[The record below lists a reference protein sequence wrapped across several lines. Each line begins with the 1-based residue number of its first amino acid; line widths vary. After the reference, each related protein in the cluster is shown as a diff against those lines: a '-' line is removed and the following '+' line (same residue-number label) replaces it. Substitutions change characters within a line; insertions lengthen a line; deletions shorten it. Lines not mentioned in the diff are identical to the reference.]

1 MVDLLVGHSSFYLR
15 NGWIKKCVEYVEENK
30 NENIFS
36 KSNIET
42 IDKLGIG
49 SVMVQSL
56 KFWMTMLDILKKEKK
71 EFHLKREIKYIL
83 EKDPYLEN
91 KNTLWLLHTYIMERD
106 EKKENPVLWN
116 LFIRNKKNSLFT
128 EEEARD
134 VLNIF
139 YKEKNEV
146 ISERSVKDSIN
157 VFIKTYYKEVD
168 IKNDPE
174 DNLYSPFLKLNYLL
188 KNEKNQYY
196 FRNIES
202 NEIAEEIIFYLLKR
216 RLKIFK
222 QISIIDSY
230 NYINGIIKMRI
241 NEYEKLIL
249 KLENREFLFVDRAA
263 GLQNINLTKEILE
276 KDIIQLILERE

>member
-36 KSNIET
+36 KSNIEA

-106 EKKENPVLWN
+106 EKENPVLWN

>member
-1 MVDLLVGHSSFYLR
+1 M
-15 NGWIKKCVEYVEENK
+15 
-30 NENIFS
+30 
-36 KSNIET
+36 
-42 IDKLGIG
+42 
-49 SVMVQSL
+49 
-56 KFWMTMLDILKKEKK
+56 
-71 EFHLKREIKYIL
+71 
-83 EKDPYLEN
+83 
-91 KNTLWLLHTYIMERD
+91 
-106 EKKENPVLWN
+106 
-116 LFIRNKKNSLFT
+116 RNKKNSLFT

>member
-36 KSNIET
+36 KSNIEA

-106 EKKENPVLWN
+106 EKKR
-116 LFIRNKKNSLFT
+116 I
-128 EEEARD
+128 
-134 VLNIF
+134 
-139 YKEKNEV
+139 
-146 ISERSVKDSIN
+146 
-157 VFIKTYYKEVD
+157 
-168 IKNDPE
+168 
-174 DNLYSPFLKLNYLL
+174 
-188 KNEKNQYY
+188 QYY
-196 FRNIES
+196 GI
-202 NEIAEEIIFYLLKR
+202 YL
-216 RLKIFK
+216 
-222 QISIIDSY
+222 
-230 NYINGIIKMRI
+230 
-241 NEYEKLIL
+241 
-249 KLENREFLFVDRAA
+249 
-263 GLQNINLTKEILE
+263 
-276 KDIIQLILERE
+276 

>member
-1 MVDLLVGHSSFYLR
+1 MIDLLVGHSSFYLR

-36 KSNIET
+36 KSNIGA

-83 EKDPYLEN
+83 EKDPYLKN

-106 EKKENPVLWN
+106 EKKENPVLLN

-134 VLNIF
+134 ILNIF

>member
-36 KSNIET
+36 KSNIEA

-106 EKKENPVLWN
+106 EKNENPVLWN

-134 VLNIF
+134 ILNVF
-139 YKEKNEV
+139 YKEKNEA

-157 VFIKTYYKEVD
+157 VFIKIYYKEVD